1 MSQKTLT
8 TPEESAKRI
17 QESKVIGLV
26 LPDLASFEV
35 MSSAAALAY
44 GLKKIEKTVNV
55 FGPRELP
62 TKEIVPWQG
71 IHNAADPLREFIISF
86 DLTRSPI
93 KELKYERDEK
103 RLDII
108 LSPNGPAIR
117 REDIEFRFGVL
128 RYDLIITLGL
138 KNLEA
143 ASGNIAEAP
152 ELFFEKPIL
161 NIDAD
166 AENSLYGD
174 FNLVNATGAQ
184 KQPTLPELV
193 YKILVNLNAVAA
205 NSEAATA
212 LLAGLHAAT
221 RNFTRFGANTGVFA
235 VADELLKLGADGEV
249 ARRSL
254 TAPRVFAE
262 EQLAARAIA
271 RSRLDEKN
279 RITWSLLNK
288 DDFHKT
294 ALGPEVLPA
303 ILEKIIGGLPP
314 TRFHVLLWQNP
325 ADELIKSFIAADS
338 ETEEE
343 KLKAAWGLVSRK
355 GSVIRDDYYL
365 SFPAAEEHI
374 LQLLTAVN
382 GLQ

>member
-1 MSQKTLT
+1 MFAKTLA

-17 QESKVIGLV
+17 KESKVIGLV
-26 LPDLASFEV
+26 LPDLAGFEV
-35 MSSAAALAY
+35 VSSAAALAY

-55 FGPRELP
+55 FGPKELP
-62 TKEIVPWQG
+62 TKEVMPWPNV
-71 IHNAADPLREFIISF
+71 HDTADPLREFIISF

-117 REDIEFRFGVL
+117 REDIEFRFGAL
-128 RYDLIITLGL
+128 RYDLIVTLGL

-143 ASGNIAEAP
+143 ASRNIAQVP

-166 AENSLYGD
+166 PENSLFGD
-174 FNLVNATGAQ
+174 LNLVNGASAS

-193 YKILVNLNAVAA
+193 YKVLLNLNALTA
-205 NSEAATA
+205 NPQAATA

-221 RNFTRFGANTGVFA
+221 KNFTRFGASTGVFA
-235 VADELLKLGADGEV
+235 FADELLKLGADGEV

-254 TAPRVFAE
+254 AAPRTFAE

-288 DDFHKT
+288 DDFNKT
-294 ALGPEVLPA
+294 VLDPEALSA
-303 ILEKIIGGLPP
+303 IFEKIAASMPP
-314 TRFHVLLWQNP
+314 ARFHVLLWQNP
-325 ADELIKSFIAADS
+325 ADEVIKSFVAAES
-338 ETEEE
+338 KAEEE
-343 KLKAAWGLVSRK
+343 KLKTAWGLPFQK
-355 GSVIRDDYYL
+355 GYVARDDYYL

-374 LQLLTAVN
+374 LQLLAAVN